1 MYPHER
7 SLVKRL
13 ADKPFVLLGINSDE
27 DREEIQKTIKDES
40 ITWRSW
46 WDNGSP
52 EGPIQTQWQITQRPA
67 IYILDAKGV
76 IRFKNIEAENLDAA
90 IDSLLEELAR
100 GDKR

>member
-13 ADKPFVLLGINSDE
+13 SDKPFVLLGINSDE
-27 DREEIQKTIKDES
+27 DREEIQNTIKDES

-52 EGPIQTQWQITQRPA
+52 EGPIQTQWQVTQRPA
-67 IYILDAKGV
+67 IYLLDAKGV

-90 IDSLLEELAR
+90 IDSLLEEPAR